1 MLNASTCPFGSFRGM
16 FLSHPTAPCLR
27 TPSSLG
33 RMVRRAARVRHC
45 RALMLITNVAA
56 AVAVD
61 AAAAAAAA
69 LPAIT
74 LSVGSSLDKIS
85 TLRTPFW
92 SETIGVPFGRPS
104 SGLTSVLSEI
114 QKHHPTSG
122 KQSICLGE
130 PSLLVHL
137 TQTKTQSILGA
148 LSRRDFVSYDTSNSA
163 AACRMLHAGR
173 SQSVI
178 CSSPAATVRF
188 RTVRPMYI
196 TRAPVACKRMGGCEL
211 LSHLPQSSAPQ
222 QQERHLQ
229 VRSDEYPDASG
240 PEDSYCDLLLAARHQ
255 VLKPDL
261 NPLLEPVR
269 ARELR
274 T

>member
-1 MLNASTCPFGSFRGM
+1 
-16 FLSHPTAPCLR
+16 
-27 TPSSLG
+27 
-33 RMVRRAARVRHC
+33 
-45 RALMLITNVAA
+45 MLITNVAA

-61 AAAAAAAA
+61 AVAAAAAA

-104 SGLTSVLSEI
+104 SGSTSVLSEI
-114 QKHHPTSG
+114 QKHHTPHLAS
-122 KQSICLGE
+122 KAFAWAI

-211 LSHLPQSSAPQ
+211 LSHLPQSIAPQ

-255 VLKPDL
+255 VGFKKPRLPGTSRDL
-261 NPLLEPVR
+261 QVGPSQ
-269 ARELR
+269 
-274 T
+274 